1 MKIKRAIP
9 AADWDELITKSHQT
23 SLFVMRDWLN
33 LYQDNLDILAAYD
46 HQGRIIAGLVSQL
59 TPEPLPFVPYQGLL
73 LTRREMPGV
82 ARALLEET
90 ERIESHVH
98 VVNAPALV
106 DIRPFKWR
114 WNESSKL
121 WSDSVLYTM
130 LFDRTSRPFDDLGE
144 SSVPVELIER
154 TFENCQKLND
164 SVGVDVLPVALLPS
178 VRLFTNDANDLVLWG
193 TDKQDRGYYIA
204 GTPKC
209 SGLVVALAKR
219 HAQGADLYGC
229 NSPSMNKRKRV
240 FGAKL
245 RTYYRLD
252 LRK

>member
-1 MKIKRAIP
+1 MKIMRNFP

-23 SLFVMRDWLN
+23 SLFVMRDWLA
-33 LYQDNLDILAAYD
+33 LYQDSLDILAAYD
-46 HQGRIIAGLVSQL
+46 HSGNIIAGLVTQL

-82 ARALLEET
+82 ARALLEEA
-90 ERIESHVH
+90 ERIESHIH
-98 VVNAPALV
+98 ITNAPSLV

-121 WSDSVLYTM
+121 WSDSVHYTM
-130 LFDRTSRPFDDLGE
+130 LFDATSRPFDDIE
-144 SSVPVELIER
+144 DSSEPEELDLDEDHLPRFI
-154 TFENCQKLND
+154 D
-164 SVGVDVLPVALLPS
+164 SVGDALWPIMELPS
-178 VRLFTNDANDLVLWG
+178 VKIYTNTADEMVVWG
-193 TDKQDRGYYIA
+193 TDRQNRGYYIA
-204 GTPKC
+204 GTPRC

-219 HAQGADLYGC
+219 HEQGADLYGC

-240 FGAKL
+240 YGAKL